1 MRKIKVLVIDDSAF
15 MRRIISDIINED
27 DKCEVVAT
35 AKNGLEALGF
45 IKKYKPDV
53 MTLDVEMPLLNGID
67 VLKQIDKSDFVPTIM
82 LSSTTKEGATVTIQ
96 ALELGAIDF
105 IKKPTN
111 IFNVNSDEIREN
123 IINKIITA
131 SKVRINKIYRS
142 DNQDIKNF
150 NIRNKNSAHTN
161 MSNSNS
167 SVKNIVAIGTSTGG
181 PKALKSV
188 LPLLPSNINA
198 SVVVV
203 QHMPAGFTKSLAERL
218 DSLSNMK
225 IKEAE
230 HGEVL
235 LNGTAYI
242 APGGRHI
249 AVNNENNKFVIATMN
264 VGEKMSGM
272 RVKDENGSEAMFNN
286 PLIMD
291 IWGEEVVRDFY
302 DSYSEV
308 REVLYEGHAS
318 FYQMNNFGDLSKFRD
333 LFADNIKKAFDAG
346 VLIAGGTD
354 APAYPS
360 LWAGETMH
368 RELELFVMAGIPPL
382 DAIKMCTYNAAKIL
396 KDDDKYGSLQEG
408 LIADIVLVSGKPWEN
423 ISDTRNIEM
432 VVVNGKIL
440 DRKQLLS
447 SWK

>member
-35 AKNGLEALGF
+35 AKNGIEALEF

-67 VLKQIDKSDFVPTIM
+67 VLKQIDKSNFVPTIM

-142 DNQDIKNF
+142 DNQEIESF
-150 NIRNKNSAHTN
+150 NIRNKNTTYINMTN
-161 MSNSNS
+161 TNSM
-167 SVKNIVAIGTSTGG
+167 VKNIVAIGTSTGG

-198 SVVVV
+198 SIIVV

-218 DSLSNMK
+218 DSISNMK

-235 LNGTAYI
+235 LNGIAYI

-249 AVNNENNKFVIATMN
+249 AVNNVNNKFVIVLSDEEPVRGHRPSVDVMMN
-264 VGEKMSGM
+264 SVVDVSPKNLIGVIMTGM
-272 RVKDENGSEAMFNN
+272 GSDGSEAIDKMKKSNKSYVIAQSEETCVVYGMPKSVVEN
-286 PLIMD
+286 GNAD
-291 IWGEEVVRDFY
+291 EVV
-302 DSYSEV
+302 S
-308 REVLYEGHAS
+308 LNKIYES
-318 FYQMNNFGDLSKFRD
+318 IINRT
-333 LFADNIKKAFDAG
+333 G
-346 VLIAGGTD
+346 VL
-354 APAYPS
+354 
-360 LWAGETMH
+360 
-368 RELELFVMAGIPPL
+368 
-382 DAIKMCTYNAAKIL
+382 
-396 KDDDKYGSLQEG
+396 
-408 LIADIVLVSGKPWEN
+408 
-423 ISDTRNIEM
+423 
-432 VVVNGKIL
+432 
-440 DRKQLLS
+440 
-447 SWK
+447 